1 MSTKTIHGGEVYI
14 TESNAVSYTVISGH
28 ILVYLFPYEDKTPG
42 RRLFLYE
49 AKEEEQIPGFA
60 SNTRILGSW
69 RIGLVALDHA
79 QFSETRGEPNEQ
91 VILGFAERA
100 GIKIQRASQFEE
112 ALIEH
117 YNMDAVKAKGAIYA
131 TERAIHST
139 RQRSLEIIYRLF
151 RNEGRSSEAHEKTGN
166 VLYDTV
172 AYICGKERIDIAD
185 IDRVRESSG
194 RHFSLSDIAR
204 VSHFTVREIAFDEK
218 WYTRDSGVILAFT
231 EDGNKPV
238 ACIPKGPNR
247 YVAYDSETD
256 SFVRI
261 NAKVA
266 SGLKL
271 KGYMF
276 YRPFPEKVIKK
287 KDLLLFG
294 LQKVYK
300 SDIIRL
306 LFLALLGTLIG
317 LLIPYLNELVYDK
330 FIPLGDMSGL
340 AALGSVILACT
351 LGNISFTIVKNLATF
366 RSMNSMEYAA
376 QSATFDRLFN
386 LPEYFLR
393 KFDAA
398 DLGLRAMGISTIYN
412 ALAQSVINTLLTALF
427 SLFYLWRMFKYSKK
441 MSGIS
446 LVLILILLAVIVL
459 IGIRQTKYEAEKMK
473 VDNDAKSDIFQ
484 FLSGIAKIRNSA
496 SEDRVLL
503 RYLTK
508 FTKSRSI
515 NIRKERMT
523 VVVSTIVGSVQVLFS
538 ALFYFIM
545 VRRSLEMSL
554 GAFNGFVAAFG
565 AFSQACLTV
574 VQNFLVVNSIK
585 PLYENAK
592 PILETLPE
600 NSADN
605 VLPGDLTGDIE
616 VSNVTFGYDPDAE
629 PVLKNLSFH
638 LKPGEYVGIVG
649 SSGCG
654 KSTLLKLLLGFEK
667 PQIGKVFYD
676 DRDIDEIDKRELRK
690 KFGVVLQDG
699 GLIAGSIYEN
709 ITITAPGVRMERVKE
724 SVREVGLED
733 DIKQMPMGLNTV
745 ISENCGTIS
754 GGQAQRILLARA
766 IVGKPKIIFLDE
778 ATSALDN
785 VTQKQVTD
793 SLESLSATKVVIAH
807 RLSTVVNCDR
817 IFVMDAGQIIEEG
830 NYAELMEKKGR
841 FYELAVRQLA

>member
-1 MSTKTIHGGEVYI
+1 MSTKIIHGGEVYI

-60 SNTRILGSW
+60 SDTRILGSW

-91 VILGFAERA
+91 VILDFAERA
-100 GIKIQRASQFEE
+100 GIKIQQASQFEE

-131 TERAIHST
+131 TERAMHST

-151 RNEGRSSEAHEKTGN
+151 RNEGRSSEVKEKTGN

-172 AYICGKERIDIAD
+172 AYICGKEHIDIAD

-204 VSHFTVREIAFDEK
+204 VSHFTVREIALDEK

-231 EDGNKPV
+231 EDGKKPV
-238 ACIPKGPNR
+238 ACIPKGPSR

-300 SDIIRL
+300 SDIVRL
-306 LFLALLGTLIG
+306 LFLAFLGTLIG

-412 ALAQSVINTLLTALF
+412 ALAQSAINTVLTALF

-523 VVVSTIVGSVQVLFS
+523 VVVSTIVGSVEVLFS